1 MTEAP
6 LEDLLARLDRERQKA
21 DAAYNDALTALD
33 RAIQQSPVLPRAP
46 ASFDATRVPDIN
58 AQWNILPGAPPPADR
73 SIKGRLRSFVWR
85 VVGPPLEAQKQFNAA
100 LVDHINRTTANG
112 QQIPESI
119 AAVVEAIREQGEA
132 LARFES
138 LLVQYL
144 QTITAYVDTKDRSAG
159 GGELRQRLAL
169 IEQRVLALKRA
180 LETMP
185 IATTSGTGAGD
196 VTASRPAAGTQA
208 ATAPVFGLPVDAP
221 TYVGF
226 EDRFRGPQSEIRR
239 RVEDYLPILKEVAEV
254 VDIGCG
260 RGELLELLARD
271 GIEVIGVEPDP
282 GMAAEARARGITVH
296 EQLASDYLAT
306 VPDGSLG
313 AVISTHVVEHLPLD
327 ALVDFLEKSA
337 QKLRPGGVFIAET
350 PNPATLI
357 VLGSHFIMDPTH
369 VWPLHPDL
377 LSFLA
382 ESAGF
387 RQVRAEFFSPADTL
401 HLPLGDGSDA
411 ADPALSRRV
420 DEGFTRLNHVLFGPQ
435 DYALFATGG
444 TGLLDDA
451 EPPAAEAPAPDG
463 EAVS

>member
-1 MTEAP
+1 MYEASDGGTPEAGLLRRVGNRVPLLRRLAMSRLGP
-6 LEDLLARLDRERQKA
+6 LEEGQAELRAELAAVRRDAEEAEARVAALAHTVGEQRHNLELLKGELWETRVQITDFSRQLTADARLV
-21 DAAYNDALTALD
+21 T
-33 RAIQQSPVLPRAP
+33 
-46 ASFDATRVPDIN
+46 
-58 AQWNILPGAPPPADR
+58 
-73 SIKGRLRSFVWR
+73 
-85 VVGPPLEAQKQFNAA
+85 
-100 LVDHINRTTANG
+100 
-112 QQIPESI
+112 
-119 AAVVEAIREQGEA
+119 
-132 LARFES
+132 
-138 LLVQYL
+138 
-144 QTITAYVDTKDRSAG
+144 AG
-159 GGELRQRLAL
+159 GRIAD
-169 IEQRVLALKRA
+169 LKDAVGA
-180 LETMP
+180 LERRMRKL
-185 IATTSGTGAGD
+185 D
-196 VTASRPAAGTQA
+196 RPAAPAGALPA
-208 ATAPVFGLPVDAP
+208 ATTPAVGGAADGAPAAGGTAGIEDISSALFD
-221 TYVGF
+221 YVGF
-226 EDRFRGPQSEIRR
+226 ERRFRGDPDVING
-239 RVEDYLPILKEVAEV
+239 ILHDRYAEVLRAHQPV

-296 EQLASDYLAT
+296 EALASDYLES

-387 RQVRAEFFSPADTL
+387 REVRAEFFSPADTL

-420 DEGFTRLNHVLFGPQ
+420 DEGFTRLNQVLFGPQ
-435 DYALFATGG
+435 DYAVFATVG
-444 TGLLDDA
+444 TGEIVDA
-451 EPPAAEAPAPDG
+451 EPADAAESSG
-463 EAVS
+463 AVS

>member
-1 MTEAP
+1 MYEPSDRDAPAPGLLRRAGNRVPFLRRLAMSRLGP
-6 LEDLLARLDRERQKA
+6 LEEGQAELRAEQARL
-21 DAAYNDALTALD
+21 
-33 RAIQQSPVLPRAP
+33 
-46 ASFDATRVPDIN
+46 
-58 AQWNILPGAPPPADR
+58 GA
-73 SIKGRLRSFVWR
+73 
-85 VVGPPLEAQKQFNAA
+85 
-100 LVDHINRTTANG
+100 
-112 QQIPESI
+112 
-119 AAVVEAIREQGEA
+119 
-132 LARFES
+132 
-138 LLVQYL
+138 
-144 QTITAYVDTKDRSAG
+144 
-159 GGELRQRLAL
+159 
-169 IEQRVLALKRA
+169 A
-180 LETMP
+180 LETASQDLADVTGRLAELVHTVDEQRINHELLKGELWETRVQITDFSRQLTADARLVTAGGR
-185 IATTSGTGAGD
+185 IADLKDAIGALERRMRKLDRPAPPAGALPPAADGAPATGA
-196 VTASRPAAGTQA
+196 TAGVEDISSAL
-208 ATAPVFGLPVDAP
+208 FD
-221 TYVGF
+221 YVGF
-226 EDRFRGPQSEIRR
+226 ERRFRGDP
-239 RVEDYLPILKEVAEV
+239 EVINGVLHDRYAEVLRAHQPV

-296 EQLASDYLAT
+296 EALASEYLAG

-327 ALVDFLEKSA
+327 ALVDFLERSA

-387 RQVRAEFFSPADTL
+387 REVRAEFFSPADTL

-420 DEGFTRLNHVLFGPQ
+420 DEGFTRLNQVLFGPQ
-435 DYALFATGG
+435 DYAVFATVGTGG
-444 TGLLDDA
+444 TVDA
-451 EPPAAEAPAPDG
+451 EPADAGPAAAEPADAGPAAAEPADAGPADAQPAAAGPAGAAADG
-463 EAVS
+463 GVVS

>member
-1 MTEAP
+1 MYEPSDEATPEAGLLRRVGNRVPFLRRLAMSRLGP
-6 LEDLLARLDRERQKA
+6 LEEGQAELRAQQARLREELDATSRDLEEVTARLAQVTHTVGEQGHNHELLKGELWETRVQITDFSRQLTA
-21 DAAYNDALTALD
+21 DAH
-33 RAIQQSPVLPRAP
+33 
-46 ASFDATRVPDIN
+46 
-58 AQWNILPGAPPPADR
+58 
-73 SIKGRLRSFVWR
+73 
-85 VVGPPLEAQKQFNAA
+85 
-100 LVDHINRTTANG
+100 LVT
-112 QQIPESI
+112 
-119 AAVVEAIREQGEA
+119 
-132 LARFES
+132 
-138 LLVQYL
+138 
-144 QTITAYVDTKDRSAG
+144 AG
-159 GGELRQRLAL
+159 GRIAD
-169 IEQRVLALKRA
+169 LKDAIGA
-180 LETMP
+180 LERRMRKL
-185 IATTSGTGAGD
+185 D
-196 VTASRPAAGTQA
+196 RPAAPAGALPPGAAPAADGTPA
-208 ATAPVFGLPVDAP
+208 AGGTAGIEDISSALFD
-221 TYVGF
+221 YVGF
-226 EDRFRGPQSEIRR
+226 ERRFRGDPDVINAVLHDR
-239 RVEDYLPILKEVAEV
+239 YAEVLRAHQPV

-296 EQLASDYLAT
+296 ETLASDYLKG
-306 VPDGSLG
+306 VPDGTLG

-387 RQVRAEFFSPADTL
+387 REARAEFFAPAETL

-420 DEGFTRLNHVLFGPQ
+420 DEGFARLNQVLFGPQ
-435 DYALFATGG
+435 DYALFATVGSG
-444 TGLLDDA
+444 AIMDA
-451 EPPAAEAPAPDG
+451 EPADTEPAVTEPADTEPADTGPEDG
-463 EAVS
+463 GVVS